1 MIGDQPFH
9 HCRFYLFDD
18 TDAPGRSVAQNIL
31 KSAQDAEECVPGPVT
46 VAAELEAGTGKG
58 GLFVKNEEKAVKLF
72 NGVTDVGDDLIE
84 EAGTVRKRKKTPG
97 GR

>member
-1 MIGDQPFH
+1 M
-9 HCRFYLFDD
+9 
-18 TDAPGRSVAQNIL
+18 
-31 KSAQDAEECVPGPVT
+31 T